1 MKYDAF
7 FRAFYIG
14 ENDGCLKGQYTTWA
28 IPKFFAELILPD
40 EDSRDKLPKDDFS
53 YDKWFQENGGGS
65 PRNHWSNFAKHYD
78 EDVFVEALS
87 NNVDEANLPI
97 LFENF
102 GIEYNEDELNKELF
116 YRAIAQQFKA
126 IIDGKGTA
134 EDIISN
140 IYTVGNVSAD
150 YMDYIDKA
158 KQRYNVMRLIGGDEV
173 TLKDFFVCNTLG
185 EKERVFAEK
194 KQTKSP
200 FLEDP
205 DLLAIRKIYEKR
217 GYDNLKTVLIGSGG
231 CGKSLMLQY
240 LFLKAADEY
249 SKTGVLPVFL
259 ELRHIKQS
267 DEILD
272 YLVETV
278 KSKDD
283 KFDDTAA
290 KKLLASGKCQL
301 LLDGFDEIDPSD
313 VGVFV
318 SKLDKFTDK
327 YNKVQVVITTRNNEY
342 LTGLHGY
349 IKLYVWPF
357 EPKQSYQ
364 LIDKILTYQG
374 ETGAREAVIEYIDNG
389 FLKKDG
395 VFSSHPLLLTYVT
408 MKYPSFKRFNE
419 DPSLFYRVTFDALV
433 SGHDDNKKPYD
444 RVFMSVDDATQFTTV
459 FKEFCALT
467 YRDGKKV
474 LENGDFSRYFGML
487 KSHKEFKN
495 PYKMNEKNFLH
506 DLCSTACMMYEKE
519 YDLYYIDP
527 GFQECMFADYYANAE
542 PEEILELVTALQKT
556 SFEMLE
562 RFDALDMFNKASEL
576 KFKFYVLLPFLD
588 KIFKT
593 KDDSKSFMN
602 FLQVCFKSVNIVN
615 VNEAMQVLFMS
626 ELGVN
631 KLLYP
636 REENYSKTVLLN
648 YILRDIGVDPDY
660 RFCLYAKELSV
671 SGAEMK
677 ALQIPEN
684 ANVTGM
690 VIGQATELQGEKCL
704 LIDCKPMDVYTQFK
718 KEHLS
723 GEQNVYL
730 VDGNKELICFGS
742 RLTVTG
748 YDIASE
754 PEEFVDLSSNVIEN
768 SDDSYKMFLRL
779 KEYHKRLQVEKFD
792 SGIN

>member
-626 ELGVN
+626 ELGVS
-631 KLLYP
+631 KFLYP

-671 SGAEMK
+671 FGAEMK
-677 ALQIPEN
+677 TLQIPDD

-730 VDGNKELICFGS
+730 VDENKELICFGS

-768 SDDSYKMFLRL
+768 SNDSYKMFLRL

>member
-1 MKYDAF
+1 M
-7 FRAFYIG
+7 
-14 ENDGCLKGQYTTWA
+14 
-28 IPKFFAELILPD
+28 
-40 EDSRDKLPKDDFS
+40 
-53 YDKWFQENGGGS
+53 
-65 PRNHWSNFAKHYD
+65 
-78 EDVFVEALS
+78 
-87 NNVDEANLPI
+87 
-97 LFENF
+97 
-102 GIEYNEDELNKELF
+102 
-116 YRAIAQQFKA
+116 
-126 IIDGKGTA
+126 
-134 EDIISN
+134 
-140 IYTVGNVSAD
+140 
-150 YMDYIDKA
+150 
-158 KQRYNVMRLIGGDEV
+158 
-173 TLKDFFVCNTLG
+173 
-185 EKERVFAEK
+185 
-194 KQTKSP
+194 
-200 FLEDP
+200 
-205 DLLAIRKIYEKR
+205 
-217 GYDNLKTVLIGSGG
+217 
-231 CGKSLMLQY
+231 
-240 LFLKAADEY
+240 
-249 SKTGVLPVFL
+249 
-259 ELRHIKQS
+259 RHIKQS

-677 ALQIPEN
+677 ALQIPN
-684 ANVTGM
+684 DANVTGM

-730 VDGNKELICFGS
+730 VDENKELICFGS

-748 YDIASE
+748 YGLLLTEWQLLYVCRVYFQEIIIK
-754 PEEFVDLSSNVIEN
+754 LS
-768 SDDSYKMFLRL
+768 L
-779 KEYHKRLQVEKFD
+779 K
-792 SGIN
+792 

>member
-126 IIDGKGTA
+126 IIDGKGIA

-318 SKLDKFTDK
+318 
-327 YNKVQVVITTRNNEY
+327 
-342 LTGLHGY
+342 
-349 IKLYVWPF
+349 
-357 EPKQSYQ
+357 
-364 LIDKILTYQG
+364 
-374 ETGAREAVIEYIDNG
+374 
-389 FLKKDG
+389 
-395 VFSSHPLLLTYVT
+395 
-408 MKYPSFKRFNE
+408 
-419 DPSLFYRVTFDALV
+419 
-433 SGHDDNKKPYD
+433 DD
-444 RVFMSVDDATQFTTV
+444 
-459 FKEFCALT
+459 C
-467 YRDGKKV
+467 
-474 LENGDFSRYFGML
+474 RY
-487 KSHKEFKN
+487 
-495 PYKMNEKNFLH
+495 
-506 DLCSTACMMYEKE
+506 
-519 YDLYYIDP
+519 
-527 GFQECMFADYYANAE
+527 
-542 PEEILELVTALQKT
+542 
-556 SFEMLE
+556 
-562 RFDALDMFNKASEL
+562 
-576 KFKFYVLLPFLD
+576 
-588 KIFKT
+588 
-593 KDDSKSFMN
+593 
-602 FLQVCFKSVNIVN
+602 
-615 VNEAMQVLFMS
+615 
-626 ELGVN
+626 
-631 KLLYP
+631 
-636 REENYSKTVLLN
+636 YS
-648 YILRDIGVDPDY
+648 
-660 RFCLYAKELSV
+660 
-671 SGAEMK
+671 
-677 ALQIPEN
+677 
-684 ANVTGM
+684 
-690 VIGQATELQGEKCL
+690 
-704 LIDCKPMDVYTQFK
+704 
-718 KEHLS
+718 
-723 GEQNVYL
+723 
-730 VDGNKELICFGS
+730 
-742 RLTVTG
+742 
-748 YDIASE
+748 
-754 PEEFVDLSSNVIEN
+754 
-768 SDDSYKMFLRL
+768 
-779 KEYHKRLQVEKFD
+779 
-792 SGIN
+792 